1 MKRTVIRLNI
11 NRVREI
17 IGCGCKDIHFIA
29 RVVSEKRPLNNTS
42 RSTCPTPIAW
52 SSSNIGDKS
61 RLQCAGMNRHEAE
74 DERALRVKTSDLLGP
89 ESCADTAR
97 DSVKRRQGLGE
108 VGIQLRKD
116 AIRTPPYLL
125 CAVGNMSRSASA
137 SSCTVRRS
145 RRPQTRLEAS
155 CTRTGRPRRHL
166 PPNQAAVRWAEA
178 IAARPARTSPRR
190 HTAA

>member
-1 MKRTVIRLNI
+1 MK
-11 NRVREI
+11 
-17 IGCGCKDIHFIA
+17 G
-29 RVVSEKRPLNNTS
+29 
-42 RSTCPTPIAW
+42 
-52 SSSNIGDKS
+52 
-61 RLQCAGMNRHEAE
+61 HEAE

-116 AIRTPPYLL
+116 AIRTPPSLK

-137 SSCTVRRS
+137 SSWSVRRS

-166 PPNQAAVRWAEA
+166 LQNQAAGRRAKA
-178 IAARPARTSPRR
+178 IAARPACTSLRS
-190 HTAA
+190 HTTV